1 MYSVRDRLGLL
12 RVPVLG
18 IYPSAFLDQCPGRIL
33 DSDRIYLDNGGSV
46 YLGEADAKQRR
57 QASKTADMI
66 GKVVT
71 QKVLEDALTNALSNA
86 MNKKK
91 KGE

>member
-1 MYSVRDRLGLL
+1 
-12 RVPVLG
+12 
-18 IYPSAFLDQCPGRIL
+18 
-33 DSDRIYLDNGGSV
+33 
-46 YLGEADAKQRR
+46 
-57 QASKTADMI
+57 MI